1 MEPIASNP
9 FAVGTS
15 VGGTPYFV
23 GRRDIIRNVV
33 SVLQQPL
40 AAGLVLF
47 GQRRIGKSSIL
58 RELEEKLSEM
68 GPWTPVF
75 FDLQRH
81 SQATLEEILED
92 LASTIAAALELPEPS
107 FGPDIAHV
115 FRKSWLASVL
125 AGRKPDWR
133 LVLLFDEFDILAD
146 PKARMSNVRLFE
158 FLRSIF
164 DDKDLRTQVAAVYAM
179 GRTMGDL
186 DISTGPLFRGI
197 RSEAVSTLSRHD
209 FDLLLARGVTS
220 GGIEWGQGVS
230 DAIWQLTAGHP
241 MLTQLI
247 ASRAWTRA
255 VSGERRVEMRHLE
268 ELTQGVLR
276 ESHHILHWLWEGLT
290 PACRVVA
297 SAFAEHE
304 SRTLTGDQLG
314 LLLRQSGVRIMMGQL
329 DEAPRRLCDW
339 DILHEET
346 TTPRRYRFKVEL
358 LRTWVRQHRPFA
370 SVREFIDH
378 LNPEADEDYSRALRD
393 WNKSERTS
401 DDIAQIIQRLGFVL
415 DPVRGNPN
423 HVGATELLAELY
435 IAQGNFDKAIQ
446 VVERQLPQQT
456 AALRP
461 RYVQLLLSKAEE
473 LAGKEDDEAA
483 RQHCFEQI
491 LQVAPGTTEALM
503 GLRDIWR
510 VQGRRAHVA
519 GRLVEARDLYV
530 KAEQDVLVSEIEGE
544 LIRVQGEQAQQQIH
558 ELEKAEQF
566 HEALVLFDQHGEAL
580 RGLLGSDADR
590 MRQQLEHER
599 RLHGHYTAGRE
610 AAAQGDRLR
619 AFTNFGE
626 ILAVAPEYK
635 QLQTELGRLLVKR
648 RSWAQWLGW
657 PLAGLFGGALLVAL
671 VLLRQAAEE
680 RPGASAGEAAATGP
694 VPSPAPAP
702 APNNGVP
709 GTSLAAAPASAA
721 IVTPPSEVG
730 VDSSSGAIDGVAP
743 RDVSGGPPGAK
754 DDAVSRRPRPSAASA
769 AGGPRRGQSKP
780 VRTSKSEGGA
790 APSVPVAPVAARR
803 SMIDVAGEFAPL
815 ISKVCPAEYSTKS
828 ATITIEFAV
837 DIATGKVLEVKM
849 TKLNGSLEQPQC
861 IAEHAEVIKK
871 ATTFAA
877 AEPREERFSARYLV
891 SP

>member
-1 MEPIASNP
+1 MEPSNP

-58 RELEEKLSEM
+58 RELEEKLPEM

-92 LASTIAAALELPEPS
+92 LASTIAAALDLPEPS

-115 FRKSWLASVL
+115 FRKSWLASAL
-125 AGRKPDWR
+125 AGRKPEWR

-164 DDKDLRTQVAAVYAM
+164 DDKVLRTQVAAIYAM

-197 RSEAVSTLSRHD
+197 RSEAVSTLSRPD

-230 DAIWQLTAGHP
+230 DAIWRLTAGHP

-247 ASRAWTRA
+247 ASRAWARA

-304 SRTLTGDQLG
+304 ARTLTGDQLG

-473 LAGKEDDEAA
+473 LAGKEEDEAA

-510 VQGRRAHVA
+510 LQGRRAHVA

-530 KAEQDVLVSEIEGE
+530 KAEQDLLIREIEGE
-544 LIRVQGEQAQQQIH
+544 LIRVQGEQAQQQIR

-566 HEALVLFDQHGEAL
+566 HEALALFDQHGDAL

-599 RLHGHYTAGRE
+599 QLHGHYTAGRE

-635 QLQTELGRLLVKR
+635 QLQAELGRLLVR
-648 RSWAQWLGW
+648 RSWAQGLGW
-657 PLAGLFGGALLVAL
+657 PLAGLFGGSLLVAL
-671 VLLRQAAEE
+671 MLLRHAPEE
-680 RPGASAGEAAATGP
+680 RPEVSAALRVAQVT
-694 VPSPAPAP
+694 APITAP
-702 APNNGVP
+702 APNNGAP
-709 GTSLAAAPASAA
+709 EPSLVAAPTSATS
-721 IVTPPSEVG
+721 VKPPAEVG
-730 VDSSSGAIDGVAP
+730 VDSSEGAIDGVSLEDA
-743 RDVSGGPPGAK
+743 SGGPPGAK
-754 DDAVSRRPRPSAASA
+754 DGAVGSRPGPSIASA
-769 AGGPRRGQSKP
+769 AGEPRRGQSKP
-780 VRTSKSEGGA
+780 VRAAKSEGSATPPGA
-790 APSVPVAPVAARR
+790 VAPVTAKR
-803 SMIDVAGEFAPL
+803 SMIDIAGEFAAV

-828 ATITIEFAV
+828 ATITVDFAI
-837 DIATGKVLEVKM
+837 DIATGKVLDVKM
-849 TKLNGSLEQPQC
+849 TKLKGSLDRPQC
-861 IAEHAEVIKK
+861 IAEHAESIKN

-877 AEPREERFSARYLV
+877 AEPREARFSARYLV